1 MEVKHQV
8 EEWKDKTWIDIKDS
22 LDDMEKKGIEFDG
35 KRARIKGPLV
45 GTTAFSDL
53 KDLITVIINTVEC
66 FKILNSP
73 NYEEH
78 HWKEISELVHVN
90 ECATTKAYGGLFK
103 LKLLL
108 C

>member
-45 GTTAFSDL
+45 GTTAYSDL

-78 HWKEISELVHVN
+78 HLERNI
-90 ECATTKAYGGLFK
+90 
-103 LKLLL
+103 
-108 C
+108 